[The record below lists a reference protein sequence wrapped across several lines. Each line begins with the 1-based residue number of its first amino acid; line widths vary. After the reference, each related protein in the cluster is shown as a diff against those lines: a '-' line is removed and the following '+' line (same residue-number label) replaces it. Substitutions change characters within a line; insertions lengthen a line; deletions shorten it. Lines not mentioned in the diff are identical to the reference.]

1 MDDIATA
8 IASCIILA
16 CAALVVLIMFVED
29 R

>member
-1 MDDIATA
+1 MDDIVTA
-8 IASCIILA
+8 IASAIIFA